1 MNLNKYYNFNSIL
14 TINIDELNNSSS
26 ITRESISEKWLLIL
40 ISDGSFTQNLNS
52 LIGKSAKLNIYD
64 KSKINLLNQK
74 KISVLFG

>member
-1 MNLNKYYNFNSIL
+1 MNLKKSYNFNSIL
-14 TINIDELNNSSS
+14 TVTIDELNSSS
-26 ITRESISEKWLLIL
+26 SKIRKLIPEKWLLIL

-64 KSKINLLNQK
+64 RSKVHLFNQK